1 MTSAVDR
8 NLGMELVRVTEAAAL
23 SAAPHMGR
31 GDGKAGDQ
39 AAVNAMRA
47 VLRTVRMSGRVVI
60 GEGEKDE
67 APMLYNGEIVGTGEA
82 PALDIA
88 VDPVEGTRLLALGRP
103 NAIAVI
109 AAAPAGSM
117 WEPGSSFYA
126 EKLVV
131 EAPARDAVDLR
142 LSPTENLRR
151 IAAALGRPVDRLT
164 VFVLDKPRHAELI
177 REIRAA
183 GARVSLH
190 TDGDVMGALLAAYP
204 GSGVDCLMGTG
215 GTPEAVIA
223 AAAVKALG
231 GGMQVRRN
239 PQSEAELRSLEAELS
254 GADGGAGSGA
264 GVRAGVRAGSGAG
277 LHAVLELDDLIA
289 SDDAFFA
296 ATAITGSPFLQGVR
310 YEDGLGV
317 STESL
322 VIRASSGSIRH
333 IRGMHR
339 LNRDHIFGSSDPEQ
353 GERDLETVVQTI
365 SESLGGAGARERV
378 WRF

>member
-1 MTSAVDR
+1 MPSPLASWVDRPERVDR

-23 SAAPHMGR
+23 SAAPFMGR
-31 GDGKAGDQ
+31 GDGKAGDG

-47 VLRTVRMSGRVVI
+47 VLSTVRMRGRVVI

-67 APMLYNGEIVGTGEA
+67 APMLYNGEEVGTGEA
-82 PALDIA
+82 PELDLA

-117 WEPGSSFYA
+117 WNPAGSFYA

-131 EAPARDAVDLR
+131 EEGARDAVDLR

-151 IAAALGRPVDRLT
+151 IAGALGRPVERLT
-164 VFVLDKPRHAELI
+164 VFVLDKPRHEGLVREL
-177 REIRAA
+177 RGA
-183 GARVSLH
+183 GARVTLH

-204 GSGVDCLMGTG
+204 DTGVDVLMGTG

-223 AAAVKALG
+223 AAAVKALC

-239 PQSEAELRSLEAELS
+239 PQSDHEKDRIVEAGGGASLEALLDEVL
-254 GADGGAGSGA
+254 
-264 GVRAGVRAGSGAG
+264 GV
-277 LHAVLELDDLIA
+277 DDLVR
-289 SDDAFFA
+289 SGDAFFA

-310 YEDGLGV
+310 YEQELGV

-322 VIRASSGSIRH
+322 VIRASSRSIRH

-339 LNRDHIFGSSDPEQ
+339 LNSEHIFGD
-353 GERDLETVVQTI
+353 GGGDGGLDHVV
-365 SESLGGAGARERV
+365 GAVTG
-378 WRF
+378 

>member
-1 MTSAVDR
+1 MAGATVPPEGAAWVDRPERVDR

-23 SAAPHMGR
+23 SAAPFMGR

-47 VLRTVRMSGRVVI
+47 VLRTVRMTGTVII
-60 GEGEKDE
+60 GEGEKDD
-67 APMLYNGEIVGTGEA
+67 APMLYNGEEVGSGDSPE
-82 PALDIA
+82 LDLA

-109 AAAPAGSM
+109 AASPAGSM
-117 WEPGSSFYA
+117 WNPGGSYYA
-126 EKLVV
+126 AKLVV
-131 EAPARDAVDLR
+131 EAGARDAVDIR
-142 LSPTENLRR
+142 LPVSENLRR
-151 IAAALGRPVDRLT
+151 TAEALGRPVDRLT
-164 VFVLDKPRHAELI
+164 VFVLDKPRHEELV

-183 GARVSLH
+183 GARVTLH

-204 GSGVDCLMGTG
+204 DTGVDLLMGTG

-231 GGMQVRRN
+231 GGMQVRRD
-239 PQSEAELRSLEAELS
+239 PQSGEERGRLEKEGVDVDEVLGLDELIS
-254 GADGGAGSGA
+254 
-264 GVRAGVRAGSGAG
+264 
-277 LHAVLELDDLIA
+277 
-289 SDDAFFA
+289 SDDAFFS

-310 YEDGLGV
+310 YERGLGV

-322 VIRASSGSIRH
+322 VIRAGSGSIRH

-339 LNRDHIFGSSDPEQ
+339 LNSEHIFGDGRGPEGLDQ
-353 GERDLETVVQTI
+353 VVGVVTN
-365 SESLGGAGARERV
+365 
-378 WRF
+378 